1 MAIRRDFKGQQQ
13 GAKAA
18 KTPVA
23 PTRVIVRKPE
33 TLVEEPAVQ
42 LVEGQPKEKNVNTL
56 LFGTPNTKNL
66 SQAWGVGQDSAMHDP
81 VVGWLVIVVGP
92 GRGNALTLGY
102 GLNGIGRGPRAR
114 VRLDFGDLEI
124 SRDQH
129 AVITYDPKGRRFYL
143 QHGGGTNLTYLD
155 QQPVLVPSELK
166 GDEIIVLGQTQL
178 RFIPFC
184 GANFDWQDAHK
195 RE

>member
-1 MAIRRDFKGQQQ
+1 MAIRRNPNGQQH
-13 GAKAA
+13 GANAA

-23 PTRVIVRKPE
+23 PTRVIAR
-33 TLVEEPAVQ
+33 TLEPLAEEPAVQ
-42 LVEGQPKEKNVNTL
+42 FVEGQCKERSVSTRLFRAPKNTM
-56 LFGTPNTKNL
+56 GEQEEVEP
-66 SQAWGVGQDSAMHDP
+66 GSAMHDP
-81 VVGWLVIVVGP
+81 VVGWLVIIVGP

-124 SRDQH
+124 SREQH

-166 GDEIIVLGQTQL
+166 GNEIIVLGQTQL

-184 GANFDWQDAHK
+184 GANFDWQDAD
-195 RE
+195 

>member
-1 MAIRRDFKGQQQ
+1 MVIRRDPNGQQH

-18 KTPVA
+18 SPPVT
-23 PTRVIVRKPE
+23 PTRVIIRQPE
-33 TLVEEPAVQ
+33 SPAEKSDVQ
-42 LVEGQPKEKNVNTL
+42 RVAGQSQEKSDSTR
-56 LFGTPNTKNL
+56 LFGVPDKSL
-66 SQAWGVGQDSAMHDP
+66 SEQGVVLSGATNDP
-81 VVGWLVIVVGP
+81 VVGWLVIVIGP

-166 GDEIIVLGQTQL
+166 GDETIVLGQTQL
-178 RFIPFC
+178 RFVPFC
-184 GANFDWQDAHK
+184 GVNFDWQDAH
-195 RE
+195 

>member
-1 MAIRRDFKGQQQ
+1 MAIRRNHNGQQH
-13 GAKAA
+13 GPKAT
-18 KTPVA
+18 TPVA

-33 TLVEEPAVQ
+33 AMAEERAAQ
-42 LVEGQPKEKNVNTL
+42 LVQQPKEKGVSTR
-56 LFGTPNTKNL
+56 LFGAPKKHL
-66 SQAWGVGQDSAMHDP
+66 SEQRVGLAGAMNDP
-81 VVGWLVIVVGP
+81 VVGWLVVIVGP

-114 VRLDFGDLEI
+114 VCLDFGDLEI

-166 GDEIIVLGQTQL
+166 GNEIIVLGQTWL

-184 GANFDWQDAHK
+184 GANFDWQDADQN
-195 RE
+195 E